1 MKNTQEYVVRN
12 DITGEVWRA
21 GPLEA
26 SYYAIGGIK
35 DAEYSVFLAG
45 GSATPLLIYD
55 IV

>member
-1 MKNTQEYVVRN
+1 MSSFKEYIIRN
-12 DITGEVWRA
+12 DLTGEIWHA

-26 SYYAIGGIK
+26 SYYAIGGVK
-35 DAEYSVFLAG
+35 DAEHSVFLVG